1 MATSKMT
8 VPYTALTDPMQR
20 VLPDADAQRL
30 AGLTA
35 LQAIQVVKAAGR
47 TRELERLK
55 AKLGDSDPR
64 VVALAATI
72 EMRQARLR
80 RLSAEVER
88 ASTPVVTAD
97 AETWVLHGRVR
108 DETLAGVPGRKVALF
123 DAKGATQF
131 ASAQTDDSGYFH
143 IELASAAWQKL
154 STSARGAAGDGAAPA
169 LYARVLPL
177 GKGAAYVDG
186 RALVPSVGVVNYMEI
201 EIVASAKAAAATGR
215 GRKRGSA

>member
-35 LQAIQVVKAAGR
+35 FQAIQAVKAAGR
-47 TRELERLK
+47 ARELERLK

-80 RLSAEVER
+80 QLSAEVER

-131 ASAQTDDSGYFH
+131 ASAQTDDTGYFG
-143 IELASAAWQKL
+143 IELAVATWQKL
-154 STSARGAAGDGAAPA
+154 AGARGATATATAT
-169 LYARVLPL
+169 LFVHVLTL
-177 GKGAAYVDG
+177 GKSPAYVDG
-186 RALVPSVGVVNYMEI
+186 RALVPSAGVVMYLEI
-201 EIVASAKAAAATGR
+201 ALANVVSSIKAR
-215 GRKRGSA
+215 GRRAH